1 MIKEDRQVSRM
12 TDLKVTVSRQG
23 EKFLANGQAWMYRS
37 NLLTLKGTEV
47 DGGIADII
55 GEDGNYIATGFYSAV
70 SHIAVR
76 ILTRRQGTEID
87 ENFFEKRIRKA
98 WEFRKTV
105 EKNNLTNC
113 RIIFGDADGLPGLTV
128 DRYNDVLSVQILCSG
143 MESRKQMIYRLLMSI
158 LQEDGENI
166 SGIYERFD
174 VKGRTKEGL
183 KLYKEAYQD
192 ASFSTDQIISE
203 NGLKLHVD
211 IANGQKTGYFLDQ
224 KSNRMLI
231 RNIATGKKVCDCFTH
246 TGGFALNAAFG
257 GAVSVT
263 AVDVSASALAE
274 GKANAELNGLTDCMD
289 FVQADVF
296 EYLDHLEKGEFDLI
310 ILDPPAFT
318 KSRRTVEHAY
328 HGYLSINEK
337 AMNILRDG
345 GYLATCSCSRYM
357 ETELFEKMLREA
369 ARSQGVL
376 LKQISVTQ
384 QNADHPILWQMDET
398 SYLKFFLFQ
407 IVENL

>member
-1 MIKEDRQVSRM
+1 MIVKDRQVIRM
-12 TDLKVTVSRQG
+12 ADLKVTVSRQG
-23 EKFLANGQAWMYRS
+23 EGFLAKGQTWMYRS
-37 NLLTLKGTEV
+37 NLLSSEGTEE
-47 DGGIADII
+47 DGGIADIVS
-55 GEDGNYIATGFYSAV
+55 EDGTYIATGFYSAV

-76 ILTRRQGTEID
+76 ILTRRQGTAVD
-87 ENFFEKRIRKA
+87 EAFFENRIRRA

-105 EKNNLTNC
+105 EKSNLTNC

-128 DRYNDVLSVQILCSG
+128 DRYNDVLSVQILCAG
-143 MESRKQMIYRLLMSI
+143 MEKRKEMIYGLL
-158 LQEDGENI
+158 LKTLRADGENV

-174 VKGRTKEGL
+174 VKGRLKEGL
-183 KLYKEAYQD
+183 KLYKGAYGN
-192 ASFSTDQIISE
+192 AIFPTDQIITE

-211 IANGQKTGYFLDQ
+211 IENGQKTGYFLDQ
-224 KSNRMLI
+224 KSNRVLI
-231 RNIATGKKVCDCFTH
+231 RKMAAGKRVCDCFTH
-246 TGGFALNAAFG
+246 TGGFALNAALG

-274 GKANAELNGLTDCMD
+274 GRANAELNGLEDRMD

-296 EYLDHLEKGEFDLI
+296 EYLDQLKTGEFDLI

-328 HGYLSINEK
+328 RGYLSINEK
-337 AMNILRDG
+337 AMNILRNG

-357 ETELFEKMLREA
+357 ETDLFEKMLREA
-369 ARSQGVL
+369 AQAQGVV

-384 QNADHPILWQMDET
+384 QNADHPILWTMDET